1 MPKFKIFIKK
11 ERKIKEVSQINYAT
25 ETVVTTD
32 GYCYGFKDIEL
43 LQFTGLYDKN
53 KKEIYQGDIIKIL
66 GGEYEQGFYEWNE
79 TVEIKDFIYDSFNLM
94 MTITQIGEEAIEI
107 IGNFYIGEEKN
118 DRFFN

>member
-11 ERKIKEVSQINYAT
+11 ERKVKEVSQINYAT

-32 GYCYGFKDIEL
+32 GYCYEFKDIEL

-66 GGEYEQGFYEWNE
+66 GGEWQQGFYEWNE

>member
-1 MPKFKIFIKK
+1 MTKFKIFIKK
-11 ERKIKEVSQINYAT
+11 ERKIKEVSQINYVT
-25 ETVVTTD
+25 KTVVTTD
-32 GYCYGFKDIEL
+32 GYCYEFKDIEL

-66 GGEYEQGFYEWNE
+66 GGEWAQGFYEWNE

-107 IGNFYIGEEKN
+107 IGNFYIDKN
-118 DRFFN
+118 KKVRRC

>member
-1 MPKFKIFIKK
+1 MTKFKIFIKK

-25 ETVVTTD
+25 KTVVTTD
-32 GYCYGFKDIEL
+32 GYCYEFKDIEL
-43 LQFTGLYDKN
+43 LQSTGLYDKN